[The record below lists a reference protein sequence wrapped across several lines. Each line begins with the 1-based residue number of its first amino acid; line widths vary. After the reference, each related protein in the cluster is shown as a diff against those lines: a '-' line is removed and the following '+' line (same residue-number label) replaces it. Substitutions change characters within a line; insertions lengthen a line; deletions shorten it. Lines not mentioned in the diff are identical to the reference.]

1 MPTVNLNIAFENNG
15 VVDKRQYSLNLID
28 AALNKRFPEGLNEDQ
43 RNEYQGIYKKIK
55 AIVGHLTNFDVDLNK
70 SEVDFIRQ
78 TFQVTNATL
87 IDTIDIYKLEK
98 KFQ

>member
-1 MPTVNLNIAFENNG
+1 MPIINLNIAYENNG

-28 AALNKRFPEGLNEDQ
+28 DALNKRFPEGLNEDQ

-70 SEVDFIRQ
+70 SEVDFVRL
-78 TFQVTNATL
+78 TFQATTATL
-87 IDTIDIYKLEK
+87 LETIDVYKLEK